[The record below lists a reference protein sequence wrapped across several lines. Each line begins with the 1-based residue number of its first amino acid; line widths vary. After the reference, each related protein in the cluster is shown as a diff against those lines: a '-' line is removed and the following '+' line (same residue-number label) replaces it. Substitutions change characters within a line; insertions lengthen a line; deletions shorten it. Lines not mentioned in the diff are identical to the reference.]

1 MSASKGNLGIDPAAG
16 GSTPQILRLNSSW
29 QHACL
34 VLDQTALDG
43 LWTADQWRREL
54 DDPRRLCIGLADSL
68 VDSKTLLGVACGWLV
83 ADELHITAVAVDPA
97 SRRSGYGGLLLQ
109 ALLQRARRVGAV
121 HATLEVASDNVAAL
135 ALYARNG
142 FRTAGTRS
150 GYYSDGRDALIQWC
164 RIPPPTSPTS
174 D

>member
-1 MSASKGNLGIDPAAG
+1 MAASNGNLGIDPAVG
-16 GSTPQILRLNSSW
+16 GSTPQILRLDPSW

-54 DDPRRLCIGLADSL
+54 DDPRRLCIGL

-83 ADELHITAVAVDPA
+83 ADELHITVVAVDPA
-97 SRRSGYGGLLLQ
+97 RRRSGHGGLLLR

-135 ALYARNG
+135 ALYAKAG

-164 RIPPPTSPTS
+164 RIPSAPSPTS
-174 D
+174 AA